1 MFDTNMKTTKSHSIL
16 YQFQTFTSIK
26 NKIDLEGKKPM
37 NQKKKKSRNDHVSL
51 DIIWMSSFL
60 DTSLTSYPPSC
71 TLNELGSNDMLQTIC

>member
-26 NKIDLEGKKPM
+26 NKINLEVKTTESK
-37 NQKKKKSRNDHVSL
+37 KKKKSRNDHVSL

-60 DTSLTSYPPSC
+60 DTSLH
-71 TLNELGSNDMLQTIC
+71 LILLAAR